1 MNLLDRFHDGTGQD
15 LLLLLL
21 LLDLLHQRSG
31 HQLLRLTIDRREL
44 TRFEG
49 CQNDDLVLLV
59 AAESLGRRY
68 DHDLLLACLAGP
80 AEGFRRS
87 QHHDLLRVELLLLLV
102 LLLGRFRS
110 SDHKLLGRFDRGH
123 GRGLR
128 LRARWLRFQDRLS
141 RGFGALLEQGLR
153 DLNRLW
159 AIGGRRRLLR
169 GRGRNDLDLFDN
181 DGRGGRR

>member
-1 MNLLDRFHDGTGQD
+1 MLRLLLYLLNRFHDGIGQD

-21 LLDLLHQRSG
+21 LNLLHQRRG

-44 TRFEG
+44 TWFEG
-49 CQNDDLVLLV
+49 CKNYDLMLLV

-68 DHDLLLACLAGP
+68 DHDLLLLLTCS

-87 QHHDLLRVELLLLLV
+87 QHHDLLRVELLLLV

-110 SDHKLLGRFDRGH
+110 CDHKLLGRFDRGH
-123 GRGLR
+123 GRGLK
-128 LRARWLRFQDRLS
+128 LWARWLRFQDRLS

-153 DLNRLW
+153 DLNRWW

-169 GRGRNDLDLFDN
+169 G
-181 DGRGGRR
+181 